1 MFRQI
6 LATGA
11 ILAISLAA
19 LACSGG
25 EGPTPAEAPGGP
37 QPIAGATAGTQEQ
50 ARAQAP
56 ALTRPERSD
65 LTPTQTAPEAQAAR
79 TPETGAGPEQ
89 ETKQAPVPT
98 QPATETAQ
106 PTAPAQSPS
115 KDGQTPEA
123 NTTPAG
129 PAAPGDLIPQDP
141 RTNDRVLLQDI
152 YARMDLGQFALDPN
166 EPIPPPKSGPWGQRS
181 RGARYPDTR
190 FGYFETRDHPY
201 LHLFPGLLNNINIA
215 REEGYDK
222 HRPDE
227 TFEYNPYNP
236 PGNWEGDPGQD
247 FLFHGGI
254 THFIYHPWF
263 EPLRGREMYKGRGR
277 THLVQTSDFTFPETR
292 SGETRRLALG
302 PHWFGSHS
310 LRGTLAKAVAEGL
323 KQARIAGVEDSPLPW
338 RINHQGTYKWR
349 REERTYENKWS
360 LEQYLRTPV
369 FRDPGVAYLEKR
381 PRSSVSGTEID
392 IMNNSYTMPTV
403 HWEFLHDRLP
413 IIRVTAYNRTVLP
426 LAAPGQEQKETT
438 FAVSFVI
445 SFQNRWASFDD
456 PNRWLIRFEE
466 NLLDNLRMVH
476 NEEHADSETEF
487 HRQHFPGY
495 WHESD
500 YMQHR
505 LIGPVVVQVYE
516 TKHMKSQ
523 GQGKRPKRERD
534 PASEVVQPGIYA
546 VTPRVT
552 GWEAPGPILREDRQ
566 LFMPAGIDEQGLNNN
581 YGRLRTRSIPRSSNA
596 GWPLPGHVMTS
607 PATGPGTKRWETFK
621 LDGHEW

>member
-37 QPIAGATAGTQEQ
+37 QPIAGATAEAQEQ

-65 LTPTQTAPEAQAAR
+65 LTPTQTAPEAEAAR

-89 ETKQAPVPT
+89 ETKQAPAPT
-98 QPATETAQ
+98 QPAKETAQ
-106 PTAPAQSPS
+106 PAATVQSPGEG
-115 KDGQTPEA
+115 GQTPEA

-129 PAAPGDLIPQDP
+129 PVSPEDLIPQNP

-152 YARMDLGQFALDPN
+152 YARMDLEQFALDPN
-166 EPIPPPKSGPWGQRS
+166 EPIPPPGPSEGWGQS
-181 RGARYPDTR
+181 KSSGYPDTR

-201 LHLFPGLLNNINIA
+201 LHLFPGLLNNVNMA

-222 HRPDE
+222 HKPDE

-236 PGNWEGDPGQD
+236 PGNWEGDAGQD
-247 FLFHGGI
+247 FSFHGGI

-263 EPLRGREMYKGRGR
+263 EPLRGREMYRGRGETR
-277 THLVQTSDFTFPETR
+277 LVQNSGFTFPETG

-310 LRGTLAKAVAEGL
+310 LRGTLAKAVTEGL
-323 KQARIAGVEDSPLPW
+323 EQARTAGVEERPLPW
-338 RINHQGTYKWR
+338 RINHKGKDRWR

-369 FRDPGVAYLEKR
+369 FRDDGVSYREKR

-392 IMNNSYTMPTV
+392 ILRSSYTMPTV

-426 LAAPGQEQKETT
+426 MAAPEQKPGDTQ

-466 NLLDNLRMVH
+466 DLLDNFRLLH
-476 NEEHADSETEF
+476 NKEQAGAETEF
-487 HRQHFPGY
+487 HRQNFPGY

-505 LIGPVVVQVYE
+505 LIGPVVIEVYE
-516 TKHMKSQ
+516 TKSKN
-523 GQGKRPKRERD
+523 KVIE
-534 PASEVVQPGIYA
+534 PGIYA
-546 VTPRVT
+546 VTPSVT
-552 GWEAPGPILREDRQ
+552 EWEAPGPILRDDRQ
-566 LFMPAGIDEQGLNNN
+566 LFMPAGIDEQGLNNA
-581 YGRLRTRSIPRSSNA
+581 YGKLRTRSIPRSSNA

>member
-11 ILAISLAA
+11 ILAISLTA

-25 EGPTPAEAPGGP
+25 EGPTLPEAPGGP
-37 QPIAGATAGTQEQ
+37 QPAAGATAETQEQ

-56 ALTRPERSD
+56 ALTRQERAD
-65 LTPTQTAPEAQAAR
+65 LTTTQPAPEAKATR
-79 TPETGAGPEQ
+79 TPATGAGPEQ
-89 ETKQAPVPT
+89 ETKQAPAPT
-98 QPATETAQ
+98 QPAKETAQ
-106 PTAPAQSPS
+106 PAATVQNPS
-115 KDGQTPEA
+115 EGGQTPEA
-123 NTTPAG
+123 NTPPAR
-129 PAAPGDLIPQDP
+129 PVSPRDLIPQDP
-141 RTNDRVLLQDI
+141 RTNDQVLLQDI
-152 YARMDLGQFALDPN
+152 YARMDLEQFALDPS
-166 EPIPPPKSGPWGQRS
+166 EPIPPPGPGISWGQAKS
-181 RGARYPDTR
+181 SGYPDTR

-201 LHLFPGLLNNINIA
+201 LHLFPGLLNNINMA

-236 PGNWEGDPGQD
+236 PGSWEGDAGED
-247 FLFHGGI
+247 FSFHGGI

-263 EPLRGREMYKGRGR
+263 EPLRGTAMYAAFR
-277 THLVQTSDFTFPETR
+277 FPETG

-302 PHWFGSHS
+302 PHWFGNHS

-323 KQARIAGVEDSPLPW
+323 EQARTAGVEDRHLPW
-338 RINHQGTYKWR
+338 RINHEGDFEWR

-369 FRDPGVAYLEKR
+369 FRDDGVKYLEKR
-381 PRSSVSGTEID
+381 PRSSVRGSEID
-392 IMNNSYTMPTV
+392 ILRSSYTMPTV
-403 HWEFLHDRLP
+403 QWEFLHDRLP
-413 IIRVTAYNRTVLP
+413 IIRITAYNRTVLP
-426 LAAPGQEQKETT
+426 LAAPEQKPGDTQ

-466 NLLDNLRMVH
+466 DLLDNLRLVH
-476 NEEHADSETEF
+476 EEEHADSETEF

-516 TKHMKSQ
+516 TKNKN
-523 GQGKRPKRERD
+523 KVIE
-534 PASEVVQPGIYA
+534 PGIYA

-552 GWEAPGPILREDRQ
+552 EWEAPGPILRDDRQ
-566 LFMPAGIDEQGLNNN
+566 LSTRGLRELLKKNSPAETE
-581 YGRLRTRSIPRSSNA
+581 GRLRTRVITSSPNP
-596 GWPLPGHVMTS
+596 GWPLPGHVMTNA
-607 PATGPGTKRWETFK
+607 ATGPGTRIWETFQ